1 MHMSL
6 EGKHIALFIDEMFED
21 LEYWYPLLR
30 LKEAGADV
38 ITIGHKVGTFTGK
51 HGLPGKSD
59 KAVDDVKPADFDAL
73 VIPGG
78 YSPDMMRRKP
88 AMVKFVRAIYDQGKP
103 VAAICHAGWMLAS
116 ADIIK
121 GKRVTSFHSI
131 KDDLIHAGAEWV
143 DEPVVV
149 DGNIITSRNP
159 HDLPVFCPAII
170 KALSQPVPKDK
181 ASVA

>member
-1 MHMSL
+1 MSL
-6 EGKHIALFIDEMFED
+6 KGKTIALFIDEMFED

-30 LKEAGADV
+30 LKEEGAEV
-38 ITIGHKVGTFTGK
+38 VSIAHKVGTFTGK
-51 HGLPGKSD
+51 HGLPGQSD
-59 KAVDDVKPADFDAL
+59 KSVDDVIPADFDAL

-88 AMVKFVRAIYDQGKP
+88 AMVKFVKTMYDSGKV

-116 ADIIK
+116 ADILK

-131 KDDLIHAGAEWV
+131 KDDLVHAGAEWV
-143 DEPVVV
+143 DERVVV

-159 HDLPVFCPAII
+159 HDLPAFCPAII
-170 KALSQPVPKDK
+170 KALS
-181 ASVA
+181 